1 MGKTSDMCSFSLDV
15 TVEVT
20 GENGETHKVHDPVDH
35 DGEVPENVG
44 IGSGDYL
51 RFSYCL
57 DCGQIQGTFPIPP
70 EAVEGSLQ

>member
-1 MGKTSDMCSFSLDV
+1 MVCQRCKSSRVADVIGKTSDMCSFSLDV

-20 GENGETHKVHDPVDH
+20 GE

-44 IGSGDYL
+44 IGGGDYL

-57 DCGQIQGTFPIPP
+57 DCGQIQGTFPTEIVIPKK
-70 EAVEGSLQ
+70 